1 MIPALC
7 ARVFGLGR
15 LVIPALCA
23 RVFGLG
29 RLVIPALR
37 ARVLGLVGYR
47 LTTFTASTVP
57 SA

>member
-29 RLVIPALR
+29 RLVILALCSMFFS
-37 ARVLGLVGYR
+37 LVGYR